1 MITKV
6 NVSRQDVE
14 DTIAQALA
22 EYRSQHNKQPTHLVL
37 GRIAYE
43 EFRNMQ
49 KLGGGEEN
57 PSNYNGLEI
66 AVLEEPANTLAI
78 GSRPD

>member
-22 EYRSQHNKQPTHLVL
+22 EFRSQHNKEPSHLVL

-49 KLGGGEEN
+49 KLSGQEES
-57 PSNYNGLEI
+57 PTSYKGLEI
-66 AVLEEPANTLAI
+66 AVLEEPPNTLAI

>member
-1 MITKV
+1 MITQV

-22 EYRSQHNKQPTHLVL
+22 EYRSQHNKEPSHLIL

-49 KLGGGEEN
+49 RLGGEN
-57 PSNYNGLEI
+57 DTGSEYSGLKI
-66 AVLEEPANTLAI
+66 TVLEEPPNTLAI